1 MLFGILFQVIQFI
14 VLSTL
19 GLYFLLDGV
28 VISKNLY
35 ILIFGG
41 IMLVGLNIL
50 SLFMI
55 VINAKDNTPR
65 TNKEFKY

>member
-65 TNKEFKY
+65 TKKEFKY